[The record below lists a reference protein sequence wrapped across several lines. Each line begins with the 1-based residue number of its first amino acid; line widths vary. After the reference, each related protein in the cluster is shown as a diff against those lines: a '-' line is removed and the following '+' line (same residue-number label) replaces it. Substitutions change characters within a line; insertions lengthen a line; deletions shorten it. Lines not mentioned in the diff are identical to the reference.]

1 MTTRIMAA
9 QRTRVCA
16 EVVIA
21 DSPCPDPYRAV
32 KSDELRP
39 RVWEA
44 RCAEALRTHAGRPP
58 NAHLTSELG
67 GLAPGRAL
75 DAGRGHGSDALWLAS
90 RGRQVT
96 GVDFA
101 ATALAAARSLVPGAE
116 LDRGRATA
124 CDGCGPPAGRS
135 SSSATT
141 VESARAALDPAR
153 WELVVAVTRAVNGQT
168 G

>member
-1 MTTRIMAA
+1 MSYDR
-9 QRTRVCA
+9 
-16 EVVIA
+16 EF
-21 DSPCPDPYRAV
+21 
-32 KSDELRP
+32 
-39 RVWEA
+39 WEA

-58 NAHLTSELG
+58 NAHLTSEPG

-124 CDGCGPPAGRS
+124 CDGYAP
-135 SSSATT
+135 SATT
-141 VESARAALDPAR
+141 VESARAALDSAR